1 MLSPFAM
8 FNVGSRNISTTTSIG
23 QIIKLSRLRV
33 VDNSEIGRQAMMEG
47 RPPRCIHVYNK
58 LGVGYIGE
66 TINERLHKI
75 YYYFIEL
82 NLSKYCCTNYLGDR
96 ILVAIKGEKKKGILV
111 GLKQQQAP
119 KVPKF
124 DSNNLVLIDD
134 NGTPL
139 GTRIQVPIPHIL
151 RTKLKEKT
159 YSKGADYTK
168 LLAIASRFV

>member
-1 MLSPFAM
+1 MLTPFAAL
-8 FNVGSRNISTTTSIG
+8 NVASRNISTSTPVN

-58 LGVGYIGE
+58 LGVGYIG
-66 TINERLHKI
+66 
-75 YYYFIEL
+75 
-82 NLSKYCCTNYLGDR
+82 NLSKHCYTYYSGDR
-96 ILVAIKGEKKKGILV
+96 ILVAIRGEKKKGILV

-151 RTKLKEKT
+151 RTKMKEKT
-159 YSKGADYTK
+159 HSKGADYTK